1 MKEDIKAIILSAG
14 KSGRLRPLTGELPK
28 CLLQISKKRI
38 IDYQIQPLLKNNIN
52 QIIVVV
58 GFQKDKIINY
68 LNSAYPTASFSF
80 IVNPI
85 FDKTN
90 AAYSFW
96 LAKKE
101 LDSDFLYFN
110 SDLVFDPIIL
120 KDLLLD
126 KRKNLIPIQKNPWDE
141 EAVKVV
147 TKENL
152 QITEIGKKIEPAVS
166 WGEFVGTAKF
176 NRDFAQNLFMTI
188 KEMMQKKE
196 YKKFFVDA
204 VNNVI
209 KVHESKVFGLD
220 ITNLPAIEI
229 DFPEDLERAREF
241 IAPKID
247 KKS

>member
-1 MKEDIKAIILSAG
+1 MEKNIKAIILAAG
-14 KSGRLRPLTGELPK
+14 KSGRLRPLTGNLPK
-28 CLLQISKKRI
+28 CLLKIGKKKI
-38 IDYQIQPLLKNNIN
+38 IDYQIQPLLKNNIK

-58 GFQKDKIINY
+58 GFEKDKIINY
-68 LNSAYPTASFSF
+68 LKSTYPEVNFSF
-80 IVNPI
+80 IFNPI
-85 FDKTN
+85 FHKTN

-101 LDSDFLYFN
+101 LDSNFLYFN

-126 KRKNLIPIQKNPWDE
+126 KRKNLIPVQKNPWDE
-141 EAVKVV
+141 EAVKVIA
-147 TKENL
+147 KENL
-152 QITEIGKKIEPAVS
+152 QISEIGKKITPSLS

-176 NRDFAQNLFMTI
+176 NRDFAQNLFITI
-188 KEMMQKKE
+188 EEMIQKKE

-229 DFPEDLERAREF
+229 DFPKDLERARKF
-241 IAPKID
+241 IAPKINS
-247 KKS
+247 KS